1 MFLRHFIW
9 LSLLFSLFY
18 SPSVQAKPTPILFER
33 ISGLIVVQAKVNQGA
48 SATFIVDTGA
58 SITLVSQAFVRER
71 QLKSISRQ
79 VQLSVVGSNKA
90 QAVTLVQLDRFAL
103 GNVVINNQ
111 QAIVQNLDAIEHL
124 LKRPLAGVIGASFL
138 QRYRV
143 VIDYP
148 HRILLLQ

>member
-1 MFLRHFIW
+1 MFLRHFLW
-9 LSLLFSLFY
+9 LTLLFSLFY
-18 SPSVQAKPTPILFER
+18 SPSAQAKPTPILFER
-33 ISGLIVVQAKVNQGA
+33 VSGLIVVQAKVNQGA
-48 SATFIVDTGA
+48 PATFIVDTGA

-103 GNVVINNQ
+103 GNVVLNNQ

-148 HRILLLQ
+148 HRILSLQ